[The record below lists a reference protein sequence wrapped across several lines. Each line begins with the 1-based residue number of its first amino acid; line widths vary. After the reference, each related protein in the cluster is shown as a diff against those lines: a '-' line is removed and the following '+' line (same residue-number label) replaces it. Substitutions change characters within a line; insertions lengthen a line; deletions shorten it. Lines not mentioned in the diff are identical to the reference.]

1 MLLPGQNSNVL
12 ARARD
17 VGSTRLM
24 PKPTVTS
31 SATLFMAAWAYK
43 NAMAVLL
50 PQIDRPGY
58 HHLNSPYA
66 LLGGFA
72 LELAF
77 KAILRANGKTDEDL
91 KTFFHSLRKAH
102 AAAQEQ
108 GFVSS
113 DPDPLKRLVDKM
125 HEPHAGLSMR
135 YIPAGVDEIALP
147 HPAEALAVLETL
159 LEDIESQYESIT
171 IEMPS

>member
-1 MLLPGQNSNVL
+1 MLLPGQNSNSL
-12 ARARD
+12 ARDED

-24 PKPTVTS
+24 PKPAVTS
-31 SATLFMAAWAYK
+31 SATLFMAAKAYK

-50 PQIDRPGY
+50 PQVDQPGR

-77 KAILRANGKTDEDL
+77 KAILRANGKTDDDL
-91 KTFFHSLRKAH
+91 KALSHSIKKAH
-102 AAAQEQ
+102 FAALEQ
-108 GFVSS
+108 GFLSS
-113 DPDPLKRLVDKM
+113 DPEALKRLVDKM
-125 HEPHAGLSMR
+125 QEPHAGFLMR

-147 HPAEALAVLETL
+147 HPTRALAVLEKL
-159 LEDIESQYESIT
+159 MEDIESQYESIA
-171 IEMPS
+171 IEMPR